1 MRRKTLIRAPRL
13 NLLRRLVA
21 NSLRLVPV
29 SFYRHL
35 MESRFI
41 NFGVETTNICN
52 ANCTFCAYRY
62 MERPKTVMPW
72 EVYEKAIDEFA
83 AHGGGS
89 INYTPTVGDP
99 LVDKHLLRKIRYAAA
114 QPSITSIMLYTN
126 GILLHRFETDA
137 LLTSGLSR
145 LAISTYVGSR
155 EGYKH
160 YYGKDKYDTVLRNI
174 EMIGKRNRELG
185 SPVLVTLHLRVARD
199 EGEWSE
205 TPEYRK
211 FEEMFGGSNIS
222 FLESYDAWSGR
233 IEQKDL
239 PQGCDMAEALPV
251 SVKKQSPCF
260 ELYRRMHILAD
271 GNVGACICTDLESEI
286 NIGNIKKQSLEEIW
300 KGEKLANYRKDW
312 LKGDLPEVCKTCT
325 RYMPVDDF
333 IRENPKRILVDHL
346 RHTVPWLFARRK
358 AKQISLEEH

>member
-13 NLLRRLVA
+13 SLLRRLIA
-21 NSLRLVPV
+21 SGLRLVPV
-29 SFYRHL
+29 WFYRRL

-72 EVYEKAIDEFA
+72 EIYEKAIDEFA
-83 AHGGGS
+83 ANGGGS

-99 LVDKHLLRKIRYAAA
+99 LVDKHLLRKISYAAA

-126 GILLHRFETDA
+126 GILLHRFETDK

-174 EMIGKRNRELG
+174 EMIGQRNRELG
-185 SPVLVTLHLRVARD
+185 SPVLITLHLRVARD
-199 EGEWSE
+199 EGEWSQ
-205 TPEYRK
+205 TPEYQK
-211 FEEMFGGSNIS
+211 FEALFGGNNIS

-239 PQGCDMAEALPV
+239 PSGCDMAEALPV
-251 SVKKQSPCF
+251 SVKQKSPCF

-286 NIGNIKKQSLEEIW
+286 KIGNIQEQSLSEIW
-300 KGEKLANYRKDW
+300 KGEKLASYRKNW
-312 LKGDLPEVCKTCT
+312 LKGDLPDVCKTCT
-325 RYMPVDDF
+325 RYMPVNDF

-346 RHTVPWLFARRK
+346 RHTMPKLFARRTP
-358 AKQISLEEH
+358 KQIGLEEH